1 MSFTFKMQHTSTFL
15 LVQILLLFI
24 ITTTTKAQE
33 EEGGESGEQGETA
46 SPEWEY
52 RHQNRWARDFPEC
65 GGRRQSPVNIDP
77 KRVVKLIDGK
87 LGSGL
92 HLRGYGRFRRSYN
105 VTNTGRSIM
114 FTYAG
119 RREAVP
125 SISGLAVGGNGGQGE
140 REQSFVLQQFHFH
153 WGQVE
158 GVGSEHT
165 LGGDRYDMEVSNN
178 KRSSFIL
185 LQNLKLFSVSSA
197 SSSALQ
203 PPSVWHL

>member
-1 MSFTFKMQHTSTFL
+1 MQHTSIFL
-15 LVQILLLFI
+15 FVQLLLIFI
-24 ITTTTKAQE
+24 STTKTQE
-33 EEGGESGEQGETA
+33 EGEGSGEEGETA

-52 RHQNRWARDFPEC
+52 RHQSRWARDFPEC

-119 RREAVP
+119 RREAERP
-125 SISGLAVGGNGGQGE
+125 SISGLAVGGNRGE
-140 REQSFVLQQFHFH
+140 REQFVLQQFHFH

-165 LGGDRYDMEVSNN
+165 LGGDRYDMEV
-178 KRSSFIL
+178 KFRYF
-185 LQNLKLFSVSSA
+185 
-197 SSSALQ
+197 
-203 PPSVWHL
+203 